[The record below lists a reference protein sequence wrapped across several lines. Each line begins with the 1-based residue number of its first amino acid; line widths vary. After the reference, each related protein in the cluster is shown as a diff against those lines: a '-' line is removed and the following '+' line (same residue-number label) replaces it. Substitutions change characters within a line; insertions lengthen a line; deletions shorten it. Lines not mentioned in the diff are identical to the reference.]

1 MTDFSAN
8 LDITEVENFAR
19 AMPREIFNAQ
29 RSAIRTTTT
38 WAKKELE
45 KRMADA
51 TQIPLKAFKVYRVKS
66 RASDE
71 FGSVFFGFNP
81 IQAKYLGKMEET
93 GTGATAGSYFFQGG
107 FIARMRNGNTSIF
120 ARKGKSRLP
129 IQAQTAKLPSAE
141 SMTATVAQEA
151 QQELLSRFNKKLNAY
166 IEKRESAA

>member
-1 MTDFSAN
+1 MADFSVQF
-8 LDITEVENFAR
+8 DTREVDEFNR

-38 WAKKELE
+38 WAEKELE

-71 FGSVFFGFNP
+71 LGSVFFGFNP
-81 IQAKYLGKMEET
+81 IQAKYLGKMEEV
-93 GTGATAGSYFFQGG
+93 GSGAMAGSYFFQGG
-107 FIARMRNGNTSIF
+107 FIARMQNGNENIF
-120 ARKGKSRLP
+120 KRKGKSRLP
-129 IQAQTAKLPSAE
+129 IESQFAKLPQSETITAAVADIAE
-141 SMTATVAQEA
+141 
-151 QQELLSRFNKKLNAY
+151 QELLTRFTKKLNGY